1 MLHRNFAFWLQCWL
15 GTCCCSF
22 QLLLKSPISFFAGV
36 CVKVYQSLM
45 LITWKPIIVHLCIP
59 NINFA
64 YRKLLFLSLLKF
76 LYSAQYGRGWP
87 LCPQVKKKKE
97 PVPVLIQKCH
107 LRIKVNKFPDY
118 CLLVLQIY
126 GILKR
131 HCREQLSGGQSKSM
145 LGPV

>member
-1 MLHRNFAFWLQCWL
+1 MAEVD
-15 GTCCCSF
+15 
-22 QLLLKSPISFFAGV
+22 P
-36 CVKVYQSLM
+36 Y
-45 LITWKPIIVHLCIP
+45 VH
-59 NINFA
+59 
-64 YRKLLFLSLLKF
+64 KL
-76 LYSAQYGRGWP
+76 
-87 LCPQVKKKKE
+87 KKKKE

-145 LGPV
+145 MGSV